1 MNVVDQPN
9 DPFAHLHDED
19 YASPYAGKLATADT
33 LISTGRRSRVSLN
46 GAWYFTLDLF
56 DEGLRQKWF
65 ADDPLP
71 PGLWRR
77 PRDYDAGSGE
87 TITVPSC
94 WTTWKPEWKHFE
106 GSTWYTRTIEWT
118 PSTEKPRGFL
128 HVGAANYLARVF
140 LNGNYV
146 GSHRGGSTPFCME
159 LTEHLRP
166 GANRLQIQVD
176 NSRHRS
182 HVPMNH
188 IDWFND
194 GGLYRDVDFLQLPS
208 VFIVDAMLQLKPMS
222 DFSALDLEITLSDK
236 VSGKADI
243 SIPELDATWSVDIV
257 EGKARAT
264 LAASPVL
271 WSPDQPKRYEVVFTY
286 EGDRIVEQIG
296 FREIRVEGTRIL
308 LNGKPIYLKGI
319 CVHEDDVVVGKVST
333 EEDIRRR
340 FADAK
345 DLGCNF
351 LRLSHYPHHEHVA
364 RIADELG
371 FMLWEEIPVY
381 WAIDFQNDSTL
392 ADAGNQLRELIRR
405 DRNRASVILW
415 GIGNEN
421 ADTDARYQFMKSLAM
436 IAREEDSTR
445 LIGAACLINREEF
458 RIEDRLAEHL
468 DVIGINEYFGWYEPD
483 FTGLQTLLANS
494 NPEKP
499 VIISET
505 GADAK
510 SGHHGS
516 DDELYTEECQARIYA
531 QQVATIAAADYIC
544 GLTPWLLY
552 DFRSE
557 RRQTVFNQGF
567 NRKGLIA
574 ENKKTRKQA
583 FDVLAKFYHSYERKQ
598 AHHGIR

>member
-1 MNVVDQPN
+1 MIASEKSN
-9 DPFAHLHDED
+9 DPFAHLHDEE
-19 YASPYAGKLATADT
+19 YARAFDGNPATADT
-33 LISTGRRSRVSLN
+33 LIAMGGRTGVSLN
-46 GAWYFTLDLF
+46 GIWNFTLDLF

-65 ADDPLP
+65 ADEPLP
-71 PGLWRR
+71 PELWRK
-77 PRDYDAGSGE
+77 PRDYDAGAGQ

-94 WTTWKPEWKHFE
+94 WTTFKPEWKYFE
-106 GSTWYTRTIEWT
+106 GGAWYTRSIEWL
-118 PSTEKPRGFL
+118 PSPERPRAFL
-128 HVGAANYLARVF
+128 RVGAANYRARVF
-140 LNGNYV
+140 LNGEFV
-146 GSHRGGSTPFCME
+146 GSHRGGSTPFCFE
-159 LTEHLRP
+159 LTEQLRL
-166 GANRLQIQVD
+166 GENRLQVQVD
-176 NSRHRS
+176 NSRHPS

-194 GGLYRDVDFLQLPS
+194 GGLYRDIDFLQLPQ
-208 VFIVDAMLQLKPMS
+208 VFIADAMLQLKPMS
-222 DFSALDLEITLSDK
+222 GFSALDLEITLSDK
-236 VSGKADI
+236 VSGIANI
-243 SIPELDATWSVDIV
+243 SIPELDATWCVDIV

-264 LAASPVL
+264 LDASPVL
-271 WSPDQPKRYEVVFTY
+271 WSPDRPKRYEVIFAY
-286 EGDRIVEQIG
+286 EGDRFVEQIG
-296 FREIRVEGTRIL
+296 FREIRSEGTRIL
-308 LNGKPIYLKGI
+308 LNGESIYLKGI
-319 CVHEDDVVVGKVST
+319 CVHEDDVAAGKVST
-333 EEDIRRR
+333 EEDVRRR
-340 FADAK
+340 FADAR

-371 FMLWEEIPVY
+371 FLLWEEIPVY

-392 ADAGNQLRELIRR
+392 ADAANQLRELIRR

-421 ADTDARYQFMKSLAM
+421 ADTDARYQFMKSLAS

-445 LIGAACLINREEF
+445 LVGAACLINREEF

-483 FTGLQTLLANS
+483 FKGLQTLLANS
-494 NPEKP
+494 APEKP

-510 SGHHGS
+510 SGHHGR

-583 FDVLAKFYHSYERKQ
+583 FDVLAKFYHSYEGK
-598 AHHGIR
+598 

>member
-1 MNVVDQPN
+1 MNIAEQPK

-19 YASPYAGKLATADT
+19 YASPYAGKPATADT
-33 LISTGRRSRVSLN
+33 LIATSGRTRVPLN

-71 PGLWRR
+71 PGLWRT

-94 WTTWKPEWKHFE
+94 WTTWKPEWKYFE
-106 GSTWYTRTIEWT
+106 GSAWYTRTIEWT
-118 PSTEKPRGFL
+118 PSPEKPRGFL
-128 HVGAANYLARVF
+128 RVGAANYLARVF

-146 GSHRGGSTPFCME
+146 GSHCGGSTPFCME
-159 LTEHLRP
+159 LTEHLHP

-208 VFIVDAMLQLKPMS
+208 VFIADAMLQLKPMS
-222 DFSALDLEITLSDK
+222 EFSALDLEISLSDK

-243 SIPELDATWSVDIV
+243 SIPELEANWSVDIV

-271 WSPDQPKRYEVVFTY
+271 WSPNQPKRYEVVFTY
-286 EGDRIVEQIG
+286 AGDRIVEQIG

-319 CVHEDDVVVGKVST
+319 CVHEDDVVAGKVST
-333 EEDIRRR
+333 EADVRRR
-340 FADAK
+340 FADAR

-371 FMLWEEIPVY
+371 FLLWEEIPVY
-381 WAIDFQNDSTL
+381 WAIDFQSDSTL
-392 ADAGNQLRELIRR
+392 TDAGNQLRELIRR

-421 ADTDARYQFMKSLAM
+421 ADTDARYQFMKSLAD
-436 IAREEDSTR
+436 IAKGVDSSR
-445 LIGAACLINREEF
+445 LIGAACLINRDEF

-483 FTGLQTLLANS
+483 FSGLQTLLANS

-510 SGHHGS
+510 SGFHGR

-531 QQVATIAAADYIC
+531 QQVASIASVDYIC

-574 ENKKTRKQA
+574 EDKQTRKLA
-583 FDVLAKFYHSYERKQ
+583 FDVLAQFYHSYEKE
-598 AHHGIR
+598 